1 MLLHR
6 CSDCAPE
13 TSVYKTAV
21 AAEKINEKVL
31 KTVDANFALM
41 LMRIFQSCS
50 IVINYGR
57 ETDVRSIVNELSAQI
72 AAKDSIF
79 SCSLSETIL
88 RDKLRS
94 ALLEAP
100 VRNHDE
106 DDAPKAAAP

>member
-1 MLLHR
+1 MLR
-6 CSDCAPE
+6 
-13 TSVYKTAV
+13 
-21 AAEKINEKVL
+21 
-31 KTVDANFALM
+31 
-41 LMRIFQSCS
+41 RIFQSCN
-50 IVINYGR
+50 IVINYGLC
-57 ETDVRSIVNELSAQI
+57 ETDVLSIVNELSAQI